1 MYVYIV
7 TQFAKYAFCPTL
19 YNYTI
24 NWLKEAVNYWQTI
37 PWLSL
42 LAKFGQKTLALCP
55 QSWETDLTEV
65 QLAALRAV
73 AAIFDQLEDE
83 TDETMAWGWWISEG
97 DILGLNLGPRIFMDI

>member
-1 MYVYIV
+1 
-7 TQFAKYAFCPTL
+7 
-19 YNYTI
+19 
-24 NWLKEAVNYWQTI
+24 
-37 PWLSL
+37 

-83 TDETMAWGWWISEG
+83 TDETMAWG
-97 DILGLNLGPRIFMDI
+97 